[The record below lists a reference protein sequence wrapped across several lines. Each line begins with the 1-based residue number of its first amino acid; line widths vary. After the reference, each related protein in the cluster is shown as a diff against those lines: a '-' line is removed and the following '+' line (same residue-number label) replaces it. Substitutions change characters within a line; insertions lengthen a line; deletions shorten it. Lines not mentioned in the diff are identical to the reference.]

1 METSEEGCA
10 IWSRSTFVN
19 NKQHKAVAF
28 IDVAP
33 SRQSKFCLFKF
44 LLVKIWTGGR
54 RPDIHMWCLLL
65 SAIVSLSLNP
75 YPELISIIVDICHL
89 PSLLI
94 TLATFAS
101 FSGSLDQWVLW
112 FRLWIA
118 KLRNAQIGVK
128 LCKSFCLF
136 QAQWLWGVQRG
147 MKLVKHCSHF
157 VAPMLMMTVMVFRVL
172 AMMTI

>member
-1 METSEEGCA
+1 MEKRPAQYGLDLLLW
-10 IWSRSTFVN
+10 IIN
-19 NKQHKAVAF
+19 NVKPWLLLLLHRHDKANSASSSF
-28 IDVAP
+28 
-33 SRQSKFCLFKF
+33 F
-44 LLVKIWTGGR
+44 WTGGR

-94 TLATFAS
+94 TFATFAS

-136 QAQWLWGVQRG
+136 QARWLWGVQRG
-147 MKLVKHCSHF
+147 VKVVKHCSHF
-157 VAPMLMMTVMVFRVL
+157 VAPMLMMTVMLFRVPL
-172 AMMTI
+172 SP

>member
-1 METSEEGCA
+1 MEKTEEGCA

-19 NKQHKAVAF
+19 NKQRKAVAF
-28 IDVAP
+28 IAVAP

-44 LLVKIWTGGR
+44 LLVKIWTGDLIFTCDVFFCQR
-54 RPDIHMWCLLL
+54 LSALASTPTQNWSRLLL
-65 SAIVSLSLNP
+65 IFVIFPPYLSL
-75 YPELISIIVDICHL
+75 L
-89 PSLLI
+89 P
-94 TLATFAS
+94 FAS

-157 VAPMLMMTVMVFRVL
+157 VAPMLMMTLMVF
-172 AMMTI
+172 